1 MYNINEVYEWDEG
14 KRRSNLYKH
23 GVDFA
28 AIEYF
33 EWETALVG
41 RSDRHGEVRFVAVG
55 YIEDRLHQVVFTER
69 GEVTRMISLR
79 RASLKERRSYDQH
92 DIR

>member
-1 MYNINEVYEWDEG
+1 MYNIHNDYEWDEG
-14 KRRSNLYKH
+14 KRQSNLYKH

-28 AIEYF
+28 GIETF
-33 EWETALVG
+33 DWETALVG
-41 RSDRHGEVRFVAVG
+41 RSDRHGEIRFVAIG

-69 GEVTRMISLR
+69 GEATRIISLR
-79 RASLKERRSYDQH
+79 RASVRERRSYVQH